1 MNSLIKRRKDNLSKW
16 LQEITDN
23 NKELLEKYNSKF
35 IKEKNNWIFCDEKCK
50 KCEIKCYLITE
61 HKTDHQCF
69 YDHKCKMKCEI
80 CSKRKCE
87 GKNCEINC
95 INVLN
100 HKGVHTCGH
109 RHLCLNPCIYIKET
123 KCQEKCILE
132 YGHEDQHYC
141 GIDYHQCKIICDLN
155 TKAKNCKGECILQYP
170 HEGKSHF
177 CGSEHLCKENCEFK
191 NKSKGCEEIC
201 KKIMVMLESIV
212 VMVFIF
218 VKKIVI

>member
-1 MNSLIKRRKDNLSKW
+1 MILADRNSSDETSNELQNLRNNHLFNSAIKIAIQIGLNEETATNYFSYFMNSLIKRRKDNLSKW

-50 KCEIKCYLITE
+50 KCEIKCYLIKE

-95 INVLN
+95 IDVLN

-123 KCQEKCILE
+123 K
-132 YGHEDQHYC
+132 
-141 GIDYHQCKIICDLN
+141 
-155 TKAKNCKGECILQYP
+155 
-170 HEGKSHF
+170 
-177 CGSEHLCKENCEFK
+177 
-191 NKSKGCEEIC
+191 
-201 KKIMVMLESIV
+201 
-212 VMVFIF
+212 
-218 VKKIVI
+218 